1 VEKRGFRAAL
11 RTAGVSALQRVGF
24 ADELRVGLRGLVR
37 RVWGRRGVKVQQRL
51 QLTYEWRYL
60 FLVVDGQAGRL
71 DWCWLDSMA
80 GDEIVAAVGGLQRET
95 DLAALVWD
103 GAQSHRDTRL
113 ATLGVPLLSL
123 PPYSPELN
131 PAERVF
137 EEIRRWVEGRV
148 YPTLAAKVAAVEAF
162 LADLDAAP
170 DRVRSLAGW
179 DWITAAL
186 PQPAHHFT
194 A

>member
-1 VEKRGFRAAL
+1 VTTARAFGF
-11 RTAGVSALQRVGF
+11 G
-24 ADELRVGLRGLVR
+24 DELRVGLRGMVR
-37 RVWGRRGVKVQQRL
+37 RVWGRRGVKVRQQL

-71 DWCWLDSMA
+71 FWCWLDSMA
-80 GDEIVAAVGGLQRET
+80 GDEILAAVGGLQRDT

-103 GAQSHRDTRL
+103 GATSHRDTRL
-113 ATLGVPLLSL
+113 EALGLPRIAL

-137 EEIRRWVEGRV
+137 EEIRRRIEGKV
-148 YPTLAAKVAAVEAF
+148 YPTLAAKVAAVEEF
-162 LADLDAAP
+162 LAEWDADPA
-170 DRVRSLAGW
+170 RVRSLAGW
-179 DWITAAL
+179 DWIAAAIPPL
-186 PQPAHHFT
+186 PTEYA

>member
-1 VEKRGFRAAL
+1 
-11 RTAGVSALQRVGF
+11 VSALQRVGF

-37 RVWGRRGVKVQQRL
+37 RVWGRRGVKVHQRL
-51 QLTYEWRYL
+51 QLTYDWQYL
-60 FLVVDGQAGRL
+60 FLVVDGQVGRL

-95 DLAALVWD
+95 DLAAVVWD

-113 ATLGVPLLSL
+113 AAVGMPLIGL

-137 EEIRRWVEGRV
+137 EEIRRWVEGKV
-148 YPTLAAKVAAVEAF
+148 YPTLADKMAAVEAF
-162 LADLDAAP
+162 LADLDAEPA
-170 DRVRSLAGW
+170 RIRSLAGW

-186 PQPAHHFT
+186 PRPALDFT